1 MIFERQLPA
10 TAGSPPLLRLIPL
23 GLGISVVPLD
33 TSVNIAFPD
42 ITGSFGLPIPMIQWV
57 VICYVLTHAGLMLAF
72 GRVGDMWGHARVFRA
87 GLIWN
92 AVAFL
97 LCAAAPSFGAL
108 LFARFLQGIGAGLII
123 SCAPALVTSLYPE
136 ARRSHALG
144 MFTLM
149 FAIGSASGPLIGGA
163 LVEYWG
169 WPAVFWFRAPIAL
182 ASLLLLRG
190 LPKGPVA
197 ISGQQR
203 FDIAGAL
210 LLAFGLA
217 ALLLAINALPRLRDG
232 DTLALFLLPAACVSL
247 IAFVWWEARTKQ
259 PVVQI
264 ALFRHPPF
272 AIINGA
278 SCLIY
283 LVTFSVM
290 LISPYFLVQRTGLT
304 LPQAGFVLASGFVAM
319 AIASPLAGRIV
330 ARFGAGRIAPVG
342 ALAIGA
348 GLFSVGN
355 WQPDTAPAW
364 MVLSLAVQGFGLACF
379 QVAYMELVMAA
390 TPLAQRGVAGSLG
403 MLTRTIGTVTGA
415 SLLTLGFQTMQSL
428 ALAGG
433 EAAPDAFLSAYHAT
447 FRLAGIIAALT
458 GGVIAWS
465 AIAGRTSSRVRRDL

>member
-1 MIFERQLPA
+1 PA
-10 TAGSPPLLRLIPL
+10 TAGSPSLLRLVPL

-33 TSVNIAFPD
+33 TSVNIAFPN
-42 ITGSFGLPIPMIQWV
+42 ITSSFGLPIPMIQWV

-108 LFARFLQGIGAGLII
+108 LFFRFLQGIGAGLII

-163 LVEYWG
+163 LVETWG

-182 ASLLLLRG
+182 TSLVLLRG
-190 LPKGPVA
+190 LPRAAAEPGE
-197 ISGQQR
+197 QR

-217 ALLLAINALPRLRDG
+217 SLLLAINALPRLRDG
-232 DTLALFLLPAACVSL
+232 EMLALVLLPAACVSL
-247 IAFVWWEARTKQ
+247 VAFVWWEARTTQ
-259 PVVQI
+259 PVVQV
-264 ALFRHPPF
+264 ALFRRAAF
-272 AIINGA
+272 AVINAA
-278 SCLIY
+278 SCVIY

-290 LISPYFLVQRTGLT
+290 LISPYFLVHHTGLS

-319 AIASPLAGRIV
+319 AIASPFAGRIV
-330 ARFGAGRIAPVG
+330 ARFGAGRVAAIG
-342 ALAIGA
+342 ALAIGV

-355 WQPDTAPAW
+355 WRPDTAPFF
-364 MVLSLAVQGFGLACF
+364 MVLSLAVQGCGLACF

-390 TPLAQRGVAGSLG
+390 TPLAHRGVAGSLG

-415 SLLTLGFQTMQSL
+415 SLLTLAFQTIQSI
-428 ALAGG
+428 ALADGD
-433 EAAPDAFLSAYHAT
+433 AAPDAFLAAYHT
-447 FRLAGIIAALT
+447 IFRLAGIAAALI
-458 GGVIAWS
+458 GGIVAWS
-465 AIAGRTSSRVRRDL
+465 AVAGRTSSRVRRDL